1 MRNRLQILDREDNS
15 LLKLKR
21 VQKKAKDNHQQKDRK
36 CAAPLLSIV
45 SVPMR
50 WFLLWLGRKMTE
62 ELRTGKNW
70 VQALARRLL
79 WPIKGDG
86 EVWVVAPFW
95 LLSNTNL
102 SKWETRTLAQWCMKE
117 EEKEGER
124 NKWEFQIILGE
135 RKRKG
140 PRGRRMNRLD
150 VLEGILELVIP
161 SARGRPEGARQ
172 TGKGLKRPRSKQR
185 TDNTRKQVSNSKGKK
200 NHTCFWCRSLLKEKK
215 MN

>member
-1 MRNRLQILDREDNS
+1 MCWS
-15 LLKLKR
+15 
-21 VQKKAKDNHQQKDRK
+21 
-36 CAAPLLSIV
+36 
-45 SVPMR
+45 
-50 WFLLWLGRKMTE
+50 LLWLGRRTA
-62 ELRTGKNW
+62 ELRTDKNR

-79 WPIKGDG
+79 WHIKGDG
-86 EVWVVAPFW
+86 EGWVMAPFW

-102 SKWETRTLAQWCMKE
+102 CKGETRTLAQWCVKE
-117 EEKEGER
+117 EQKEGER

-140 PRGRRMNRLD
+140 PRGRRINRHD

-161 SARGRPEGARQ
+161 SARGRLEGARQ

-185 TDNTRKQVSNSKGKK
+185 TDNTRKQISNSKGKK
-200 NHTCFWCRSLLKEKK
+200 NHMCFWCRSLLKEKK